1 MPRGADWKAAE
12 IGWKP
17 AHYINNVSASVAAV
31 MKPAGIENAQGIITA
46 SYLKDVTDPQY
57 AKDKDFQEWKAF
69 MQNYYPTGN
78 LLDGA
83 NASAYAVSNLL
94 TIVLKQCGDDLTR
107 ANVMKQAA
115 NLRDIQLPMVQDGIK
130 VNTSPTDYY
139 PIQAVRMA
147 RFTGESWKLFGDIIS
162 HEGASD

>member
-1 MPRGADWKAAE
+1 
-12 IGWKP
+12 
-17 AHYINNVSASVAAV
+17 
-31 MKPAGIENAQGIITA
+31 
-46 SYLKDVTDPQY
+46 
-57 AKDKDFQEWKAF
+57 
-69 MQNYYPTGN
+69 
-78 LLDGA
+78 
-83 NASAYAVSNLL
+83 
-94 TIVLKQCGDDLTR
+94 VLKQCGDDLTR